1 MNTDRAAAE
10 GSALAASTWQRND
23 DEATLP
29 KRNVWRAMFR
39 GLRARCPNC
48 GKGKMFN
55 AFLKVAPQCTVCGED
70 LSHQRAD
77 DAPPYFVIFITG
89 HVVVPLSLSIE
100 FNYAPPYWL
109 HLVLWLPLTLGMA
122 LGLLTPVKGAVVGL
136 QWAFRMHGFG
146 GNEDDDLVVAP
157 VTIATTTTPP
167 EGK

>member
-1 MNTDRAAAE
+1 MTLDRAPAE
-10 GSALAASTWQRND
+10 TSAPVTWQRTD
-23 DEATLP
+23 DDAILP

-48 GKGKMFN
+48 GEGKMFN
-55 AFLKVAPQCTVCGED
+55 AFLKVAPQCNVCGED
-70 LSHQRAD
+70 LSHQCAD

-89 HVVVPLSLSIE
+89 HVVVPASLSVE

-122 LGLLTPVKGAVVGL
+122 IGLLTPVKGAVVGL

-146 GNEDDDLVVAP
+146 GNADDGLAIVP
-157 VTIATTTTPP
+157 VTTAANTN
-167 EGK
+167 ESK